1 MEVNRTRNHLVTNI
15 LQNEFFCVPQKKVV
29 QVCNDLRDSKWGQS
43 FHFWWT
49 MPCTYVLIFW
59 LLSERFLKVHSVN
72 FHMLCW
78 LKQQSSWNL
87 VFLAVWIQHQANSVV
102 SHYQYQCRI
111 VLFIVRHNYF
121 IQWVKESNKRGYWD
135 KISFFVCL
143 LILSHSSGSH
153 HVIHSMAFHLCV
165 CIRRKTL
172 LRLQQ
177 STSMCSLDQTW
188 IWRILGL

>member
-15 LQNEFFCVPQKKVV
+15 LQNAFFCVPQKKVV

-59 LLSERFLKVHSVN
+59 QLSKRFLKVHSVN

-135 KISFFVCL
+135 KLVFLFVCWSYPTVVDHIMSFILWHFTFVFVSGGRHCCACSKAL
-143 LILSHSSGSH
+143 LCA
-153 HVIHSMAFHLCV
+153 VW
-165 CIRRKTL
+165 IRHEY
-172 LRLQQ
+172 
-177 STSMCSLDQTW
+177 
-188 IWRILGL
+188 GEY